1 MAVDEG
7 IVEIVFLDET
17 QGVFAPFHQ
26 VAVQIF
32 LGNEVTPAAGN
43 AHHADALIDLVEFR
57 LVFEAP
63 GIKIDG
69 ITELAEFA
77 CKLKHIN
84 HLPPGIGRAQWRMRG
99 DIAMRRYESY
109 PRIAFSF
116 ARGCHGSHLGKF
128 FQLTR

>member
-1 MAVDEG
+1 MAVDER
-7 IVEIVFLDET
+7 IIQVVFLDEA
-17 QGVFAPFHQ
+17 QCIFAPLHQ
-26 VAVQIF
+26 VTVQIF
-32 LGNEVTPAAGN
+32 LGNEIAPAAGN
-43 AHHADALIDLVEFR
+43 AHHADALIDLIEFR
-57 LVFEAP
+57 LVFEAA
-63 GIKIDG
+63 GVKIDS

-84 HLPPGIGRAQWRMRG
+84 HLSTGVRSAQRRVRG

-116 ARGCHGSHLGKF
+116 ARGRHGSHLGKF